1 MTANGSKFYLSCLNK
16 VVDQYNN
23 TYHYSLN
30 KNPINVNYS
39 PLSEK
44 MRRILNLL
52 NLKWKIES

>member
-39 PLSEK
+39 ALPEK
-44 MRRILNLL
+44 LRRILNLL
-52 NLKWKIES
+52 NLTWKIES

>member
-1 MTANGSKFYLSCLNK
+1 MTANDSKFYLSYLNK

-39 PLSEK
+39 PLPEK

>member
-52 NLKWKIES
+52 NLK